1 MEGNYD
7 VITIVAGDTT
17 TTQHFVIRAL
27 KDFLQ
32 EGDEIIEANIVAVD
46 PSNFVVIG
54 DSTFVLV
61 KDFYPEGKPV
71 GPDENAA
78 IQPDPY
84 MSPNGDGAGNEV
96 VVIYNIEQYPDNEV
110 ILYNRWGNEVF
121 RIKGYNN
128 KDVAFS
134 GKANKGMFAN
144 KEEDLVDGVYYF
156 IIHTKD
162 ADRKPLLNKGYV
174 IMRR

>member
-1 MEGNYD
+1 M
-7 VITIVAGDTT
+7 
-17 TTQHFVIRAL
+17 
-27 KDFLQ
+27 
-32 EGDEIIEANIVAVD
+32 
-46 PSNFVVIG
+46 
-54 DSTFVLV
+54 
-61 KDFYPEGKPV
+61 
-71 GPDENAA
+71 
-78 IQPDPY
+78 
-84 MSPNGDGAGNEV
+84 
-96 VVIYNIEQYPDNEV
+96 